1 MSHNFICCG
10 LSLVLRLKILAIKF
24 QEFRRKRA
32 AKIIQKHYQDYS
44 SRKEAQKRLRF
55 DAAVII
61 QKNWRRFI
69 IQRLYIRLKQAAIV
83 IQDWDLYQS

>member
-1 MSHNFICCG
+1 MIN
-10 LSLVLRLKILAIKF
+10 L

-32 AKIIQKHYQDYS
+32 AKIIQERYRDYI

-55 DAAVII
+55 DAAIII

-69 IQRLYIRLKQAAIV
+69 IQRLYFRLKQAAII
-83 IQDWDLYQS
+83 IQDWD